1 MVNHKYNF
9 VDPNN
14 HVLHSNAIESSWRY
28 GKQKFKDMHGV
39 DRRYIQSYLDEYMWR
54 QNNNLTRIEAYTA
67 ILKAIGHYYSASSI
81 PFETLNDD
89 IEIQEVSSTNL
100 I

>member
-14 HVLHSNAIESSWRY
+14 NELHSNTIESSWRD

-39 DRRYIQSYLDEYMWR
+39 DRRYIQGYLDEYMWR
-54 QNNNLTRIEAYTA
+54 QNNNFNRTQA
-67 ILKAIGHYYSASSI
+67 
-81 PFETLNDD
+81 
-89 IEIQEVSSTNL
+89 
-100 I
+100 